1 MTRWQWFTQAG
12 PKPIWIRYLLLIA
25 AASGMTRFALGTQW
39 MRESAVLYVLIP
51 YLVGVLVYLV
61 TPPASG
67 IGFWARLWTHMRT
80 ALIVMLST
88 SLLLFEGFLCVVMFL
103 PIYFFFAILIIATN
117 SRYMKAPSDSILSEN
132 SDGGPGQHLRSS
144 LIPMII
150 VILSLEGIPGTG
162 VSLGPDKATTVSR
175 TAVLDLT
182 PAQVRA
188 NIIGHTYPAAGR
200 SRFLALFPRP
210 ISVDAQ
216 SLDIGTIHTAH
227 MEYRRWGLA
236 HINVHRGTTVMEF
249 TESTPTRLR
258 ARFIHD
264 DSYLSHYMNF
274 ETWELDMIPLT
285 TGQTQV
291 TITVGYERKLAP
303 AWYFAP
309 LQKKAVGDGLDYALR
324 DILGPA
330 Q

>member
-1 MTRWQWFTQAG
+1 MTRWQWFLNAG
-12 PKPIWIRYLLLIA
+12 PKPIWIRHLLLIA
-25 AASGMTRFALGTQW
+25 AASGITRFALGTQW
-39 MRESAVLYVLIP
+39 MRESAVLYILIP
-51 YLVGVLVYLV
+51 YLVGVLIYLM

-80 ALIVMLST
+80 ALIVMMAT

-103 PIYFFFAILIIATN
+103 PIYFFFAVLFIATIE
-117 SRYMKAPSDSILSEN
+117 PHSEI
-132 SDGGPGQHLRSS
+132 SGRDKSHTLRTS
-144 LIPMII
+144 LIPAF
-150 VILSLEGIPGTG
+150 VLILSMEGVGNFNAWGSDRETQ
-162 VSLGPDKATTVSR
+162 VNR

-182 PAQVRA
+182 SAQIHA
-188 NIIGHTYPAAGR
+188 NIIDHNYPAAGR

-210 ISVDAQ
+210 IAVDAK
-216 SLDIGTIHTAH
+216 SVAVGAKHTAH

-236 HINVHRGTTVMEF
+236 NINVHRGTTVMEF

-274 ETWELDMIPLT
+274 ETWALDMTPLA

-291 TITVGYERKLAP
+291 TITISYDRKLAP
-303 AWYFAP
+303 SWYFGP
-309 LQKKAVGDGLDYALR
+309 LQKKAVGDGLEYALR
-324 DILGPA
+324 DILGHE